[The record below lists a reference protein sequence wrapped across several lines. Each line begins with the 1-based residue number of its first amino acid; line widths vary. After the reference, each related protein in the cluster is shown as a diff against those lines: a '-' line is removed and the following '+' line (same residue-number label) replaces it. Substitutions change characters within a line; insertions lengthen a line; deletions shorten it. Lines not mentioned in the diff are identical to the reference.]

1 MQILLTHGEICDL
14 VSYTREH
21 LNYDYFHDVETP
33 TIRET
38 QLMHTHRFSNI
49 DIYVVPK
56 SNRDKSISYITVV
69 PAHEKRPSLAELRRN
84 YCIKVSRNNIEL
96 RFKADYFYNDP
107 MEYFLTTLFNL
118 LISANK
124 SRMLDIQKK
133 EMESP
138 CKSSQTENYS
148 IHSSSTDC
156 G

>member
-1 MQILLTHGEICDL
+1 MKILLTHEEICDM
-14 VSYTREH
+14 VSYTRDH
-21 LNYDYFHDVETP
+21 LDYDYFQEVEIP

-38 QLMHTHRFSNI
+38 QMMCTHRFANI

-69 PAHEKRPSLAELRRN
+69 PAHKKRPSLAEMRRN

-107 MEYFLTTLFNL
+107 MEDFITTLFNL
-118 LISANK
+118 LVSANK

-133 EMESP
+133 EMKSP
-138 CKSSQTENYS
+138 CKFSQDENYV
-148 IHSSSTDC
+148 IPSSTT
-156 G
+156 GTG